1 MKFGVIL
8 SWNSRPHNLKSIH
21 RQWKRTGGA
30 CENKLRG
37 GKEVSGGR
45 KSTTRGLLAQEAK
58 NHQHNEN
65 SAHHLL
71 NTVPCVYC

>member
-30 CENKLRG
+30 CVDVRALENKLRG

-45 KSTTRGLLAQEAK
+45 KSPSRGLLAQEAK
-58 NHQHNEN
+58 ESLTQ
-65 SAHHLL
+65 
-71 NTVPCVYC
+71 